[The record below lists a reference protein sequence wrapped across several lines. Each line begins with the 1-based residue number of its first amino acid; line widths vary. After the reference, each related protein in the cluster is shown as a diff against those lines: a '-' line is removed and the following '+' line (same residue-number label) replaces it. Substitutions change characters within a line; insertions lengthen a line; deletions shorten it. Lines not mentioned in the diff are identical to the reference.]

1 MSFLRVSLYVS
12 FGLILAGLVI
22 LAVVHRQRIAEAHRW
37 NTARTVTLPPGRK
50 IAGATW
56 KGDTLWVLSRPAA
69 EIEISDEVMYLDEHS
84 GWGVL
89 SGHIVLQETKIS
101 EERR

>member
-1 MSFLRVSLYVS
+1 MSFLRVVLYVS
-12 FGLILAGLVI
+12 FGLILVGLII
-22 LAVVHRQRIAEAHRW
+22 LIFAHRQKISDAHRW
-37 NTARTVTLPPGRK
+37 NTARTVMLPQGRK
-50 IAGATW
+50 IVGATW
-56 KGDTLWVLSRPAA
+56 KDNNLWVLTRPAA

-89 SGHIVLQETKIS
+89 SGHIVLQETKIA